1 MSVLILLVGLI
12 GLVNL
17 PMGQY
22 PDIAPPTVMV
32 SATYTGANAETV
44 QKSVVVPLEE
54 AINGVE
60 DMLYMTSTS
69 TNTCSGSITVYFKQ
83 GTDPDMATINTKN
96 RVSEAEGLLPAE
108 VTKIGVTVEKRQS
121 SMLKIIALY
130 SPDDSYDQ
138 TFINN
143 YFKINIEPRLSRISG
158 VAFPTGTLSS
168 FDGQKTQ
175 KTYSV
180 GASASWEIDLFGKLR
195 NSKRQALA
203 SLLASDAYRQAMQ
216 TQVVATVADSY
227 YALLMLDEQ
236 IRITEQ
242 TTESWREYVRSLA
255 ALMQA
260 GQADRATLAQA
271 EASRLAAES
280 SLLSLQ
286 QQAIEQENALC
297 VFVGLTPRHLERG
310 TMDGQ
315 HFPSHLSV
323 GVPLDLLSRRP
334 DVRQAEANLM
344 QAFYATNSARAAF
357 YPSITLSGSA
367 GWTNSGG
374 AVVANPGAWLLQ
386 AVGSLVQPL
395 FNRGQNLANL
405 KIAKAQQEEAVL
417 QFRQS
422 LLDAGNEVNNA
433 LAQWQTARERIRLDN
448 GQVEQLTITLGDTEL
463 LMENSADTN
472 YLQVLTARQSL
483 LSAQLAVASDRYDE
497 IQGVIELYHALGGG
511 SE

>member
-1 MSVLILLVGLI
+1 MNMLRHTLIVFAAVMLASCGIYTNYERPAQAVADMDSLYRPEARPDTTRSIATLRWEELFTDTCLQQLIRQGL
-12 GLVNL
+12 
-17 PMGQY
+17 
-22 PDIAPPTVMV
+22 A
-32 SATYTGANAETV
+32 ANVDLAV
-44 QKSVVVPLEE
+44 ARLQVEE
-54 AINGVE
+54 A
-60 DMLYMTSTS
+60 
-69 TNTCSGSITVYFKQ
+69 Q
-83 GTDPDMATINTKN
+83 AT
-96 RVSEAEGLLPAE
+96 L
-108 VTKIGVTVEKRQS
+108 RQS
-121 SMLKIIALY
+121 KLAYLPSVQL
-130 SPDDSYDQ
+130 
-138 TFINN
+138 
-143 YFKINIEPRLSRISG
+143 E
-158 VAFPTGTLSS
+158 PTGTLSS

-216 TQVVATVADSY
+216 TQVIATVADSY
-227 YALLMLDEQ
+227 YALLMLAEQ

-242 TTESWREYVRSLA
+242 TAESWREYVRSLS

-297 VFVGLTPRHLERG
+297 VFVGLTPRRLERG

-374 AVVANPGAWLLQ
+374 AAVANPGAWLLQ

-405 KIAKAQQEEAVL
+405 KIVKAQQEEAVL

-448 GQVEQLTITLGDTEL
+448 EQVEQLTITLGDTEL

>member
-1 MSVLILLVGLI
+1 MNMLRHTLIVFAAVMLASCGIYTNYERPAQAVADMDSLYRPEARPDTTRSIATLRWEELFTDTCLQQLIRQGL
-12 GLVNL
+12 
-17 PMGQY
+17 
-22 PDIAPPTVMV
+22 A
-32 SATYTGANAETV
+32 ANADLAV
-44 QKSVVVPLEE
+44 ARLQVEE
-54 AINGVE
+54 A
-60 DMLYMTSTS
+60 
-69 TNTCSGSITVYFKQ
+69 Q
-83 GTDPDMATINTKN
+83 AT
-96 RVSEAEGLLPAE
+96 L
-108 VTKIGVTVEKRQS
+108 RQS
-121 SMLKIIALY
+121 KLAYLPSVQL
-130 SPDDSYDQ
+130 
-138 TFINN
+138 
-143 YFKINIEPRLSRISG
+143 EP
-158 VAFPTGTLSS
+158 AGTLSS

-242 TTESWREYVRSLA
+242 TAESWREYVRSLS

-286 QQAIEQENALC
+286 QQAIGQENALC
-297 VFVGLTPRHLERG
+297 VFVGLTPRRLERG

-374 AVVANPGAWLLQ
+374 AAVANPGAWLLQ

-433 LAQWQTARERIRLDN
+433 LAQCQTARERIRLDN

-511 SE
+511 SEQGNH

>member
-1 MSVLILLVGLI
+1 MNMLRHTLIVFAAVMLASCGIYTNYERPAHAVADMDSLYRSEARPDTTRSIATLRWEELFTDTCLQQLIRQGL
-12 GLVNL
+12 
-17 PMGQY
+17 
-22 PDIAPPTVMV
+22 A
-32 SATYTGANAETV
+32 ANADLDV
-44 QKSVVVPLEE
+44 ARLQVEE
-54 AINGVE
+54 A
-60 DMLYMTSTS
+60 
-69 TNTCSGSITVYFKQ
+69 Q
-83 GTDPDMATINTKN
+83 AT
-96 RVSEAEGLLPAE
+96 L
-108 VTKIGVTVEKRQS
+108 RQS
-121 SMLKIIALY
+121 KLAYLPSVQL
-130 SPDDSYDQ
+130 
-138 TFINN
+138 
-143 YFKINIEPRLSRISG
+143 E
-158 VAFPTGTLSS
+158 PTGTLSS

-242 TTESWREYVRSLA
+242 TAESWREYVRSLA

-297 VFVGLTPRHLERG
+297 VFVGLTPRRLERG

-374 AVVANPGAWLLQ
+374 AAVANPGAWLLQ

-463 LMENSADTN
+463 LMENSPGN
-472 YLQVLTARQSL
+472 PCSRHSW
-483 LSAQLAVASDRYDE
+483 QLPRTVMMKYRA
-497 IQGVIELYHALGGG
+497 
-511 SE
+511 

>member
-1 MSVLILLVGLI
+1 MNMLRHTLIVFAAVMLASCGIYTNYERPAQAVADMDSLYRPEARPDTTRSIATLRWEELFTDTCLQQLIRQGL
-12 GLVNL
+12 
-17 PMGQY
+17 
-22 PDIAPPTVMV
+22 A
-32 SATYTGANAETV
+32 ANADLAV
-44 QKSVVVPLEE
+44 ARLQVEE
-54 AINGVE
+54 A
-60 DMLYMTSTS
+60 
-69 TNTCSGSITVYFKQ
+69 Q
-83 GTDPDMATINTKN
+83 AT
-96 RVSEAEGLLPAE
+96 L
-108 VTKIGVTVEKRQS
+108 RQS
-121 SMLKIIALY
+121 KLAYLPSVQL
-130 SPDDSYDQ
+130 
-138 TFINN
+138 
-143 YFKINIEPRLSRISG
+143 E
-158 VAFPTGTLSS
+158 PTGTLSS

-242 TTESWREYVRSLA
+242 TAESWREYVRSLA

-297 VFVGLTPRHLERG
+297 VFVGLTPRRLERG

-374 AVVANPGAWLLQ
+374 AAVANPGAWLLQ

>member
-1 MSVLILLVGLI
+1 MNMLRHTQIVFAAVMLASCGIYTNYERPAQAVADMDSLYRPEARPDTTRSIATLRWEELFTDTCLQQLIRQGL
-12 GLVNL
+12 
-17 PMGQY
+17 
-22 PDIAPPTVMV
+22 A
-32 SATYTGANAETV
+32 ANADLAV
-44 QKSVVVPLEE
+44 ARLQVEE
-54 AINGVE
+54 A
-60 DMLYMTSTS
+60 
-69 TNTCSGSITVYFKQ
+69 Q
-83 GTDPDMATINTKN
+83 AT
-96 RVSEAEGLLPAE
+96 L
-108 VTKIGVTVEKRQS
+108 RQS
-121 SMLKIIALY
+121 KLAYLPSVQL
-130 SPDDSYDQ
+130 
-138 TFINN
+138 
-143 YFKINIEPRLSRISG
+143 E
-158 VAFPTGTLSS
+158 PTGTLSS

-195 NSKRQALA
+195 NSKRQAQA

-242 TTESWREYVRSLA
+242 TAESWREYVRSLS

-297 VFVGLTPRHLERG
+297 VFVGLTPRRLERG

-374 AVVANPGAWLLQ
+374 AAVTNPGAWLLQ

>member
-1 MSVLILLVGLI
+1 MNMLRHTLIVFAAVMLASCGIYTNYERPAQAVADMDSLYRPEARPDTTRSIATLRWEELFTDTCLQQLIRQGL
-12 GLVNL
+12 
-17 PMGQY
+17 
-22 PDIAPPTVMV
+22 A
-32 SATYTGANAETV
+32 ANADLAV
-44 QKSVVVPLEE
+44 ARLQVEE
-54 AINGVE
+54 A
-60 DMLYMTSTS
+60 
-69 TNTCSGSITVYFKQ
+69 Q
-83 GTDPDMATINTKN
+83 AT
-96 RVSEAEGLLPAE
+96 L
-108 VTKIGVTVEKRQS
+108 RQS
-121 SMLKIIALY
+121 KLAYLPSVQL
-130 SPDDSYDQ
+130 
-138 TFINN
+138 
-143 YFKINIEPRLSRISG
+143 E
-158 VAFPTGTLSS
+158 PTGTLSS

-242 TTESWREYVRSLA
+242 TAESWREYVRSLS

-297 VFVGLTPRHLERG
+297 VFVGLTPRRLERG

-374 AVVANPGAWLLQ
+374 AAVANPGAWLLQ

-433 LAQWQTARERIRLDN
+433 LAQCQTARERIRLDN
-448 GQVEQLTITLGDTEL
+448 GQVEQLTITLGDKEL

-511 SE
+511 SEQGNH

>member
-1 MSVLILLVGLI
+1 MNMLRHTLIVFAAVMLASCGIYTNYERPAQAVADMDSLYRPEARPDTTRSIATLRWEELFTDTCLQQLVRQGL
-12 GLVNL
+12 
-17 PMGQY
+17 
-22 PDIAPPTVMV
+22 A
-32 SATYTGANAETV
+32 ANADLAV
-44 QKSVVVPLEE
+44 ARLQVEE
-54 AINGVE
+54 A
-60 DMLYMTSTS
+60 
-69 TNTCSGSITVYFKQ
+69 Q
-83 GTDPDMATINTKN
+83 AT
-96 RVSEAEGLLPAE
+96 L
-108 VTKIGVTVEKRQS
+108 RQS
-121 SMLKIIALY
+121 KLAYLPSVQL
-130 SPDDSYDQ
+130 
-138 TFINN
+138 
-143 YFKINIEPRLSRISG
+143 E
-158 VAFPTGTLSS
+158 PTGTLSS

-242 TTESWREYVRSLA
+242 TAESWREYVRSLA

-297 VFVGLTPRHLERG
+297 VFVGLTPRRLERG

-374 AVVANPGAWLLQ
+374 AAVANPGAWLLQ

>member
-1 MSVLILLVGLI
+1 MA
-12 GLVNL
+12 GLVSCGIYTNYERPSQAVADMDSL
-17 PMGQY
+17 YRPEAR
-22 PDIAPPTVMV
+22 PDTTRSIATLRWEELFTDTCLQRLIRQGLV
-32 SATYTGANAETV
+32 ANADLAV
-44 QKSVVVPLEE
+44 ARLQVEE
-54 AINGVE
+54 A
-60 DMLYMTSTS
+60 
-69 TNTCSGSITVYFKQ
+69 Q
-83 GTDPDMATINTKN
+83 AT
-96 RVSEAEGLLPAE
+96 L
-108 VTKIGVTVEKRQS
+108 RQS
-121 SMLKIIALY
+121 KLAYLPSVQL
-130 SPDDSYDQ
+130 
-138 TFINN
+138 
-143 YFKINIEPRLSRISG
+143 E
-158 VAFPTGTLSS
+158 PTGTLSS

-242 TTESWREYVRSLA
+242 TAESWREYVRSLA
-255 ALMQA
+255 VLMQA

-271 EASRLAAES
+271 EAK
-280 SLLSLQ
+280 
-286 QQAIEQENALC
+286 
-297 VFVGLTPRHLERG
+297 
-310 TMDGQ
+310 
-315 HFPSHLSV
+315 
-323 GVPLDLLSRRP
+323 
-334 DVRQAEANLM
+334 LM
-344 QAFYATNSARAAF
+344 QAFYAANSARAAF

-374 AVVANPGAWLLQ
+374 AAVANPGAWLLQ

-433 LAQWQTARERIRLDN
+433 LTRCQTARERIRLDN

-483 LSAQLAVASDRYDE
+483 LSAQLNVASDRYDE

>member
-1 MSVLILLVGLI
+1 MNMLRHTLIVFAAVMLASCGIYTNYERPAQAVADMDSLYRPEARPDTTRSIATLRWEELFTDTCLQQLIRQGL
-12 GLVNL
+12 
-17 PMGQY
+17 
-22 PDIAPPTVMV
+22 A
-32 SATYTGANAETV
+32 ANADL
-44 QKSVVVPLEE
+44 VVARLQVEE
-54 AINGVE
+54 A
-60 DMLYMTSTS
+60 
-69 TNTCSGSITVYFKQ
+69 Q
-83 GTDPDMATINTKN
+83 AT
-96 RVSEAEGLLPAE
+96 L
-108 VTKIGVTVEKRQS
+108 RQS
-121 SMLKIIALY
+121 KLAYLPSVQL
-130 SPDDSYDQ
+130 
-138 TFINN
+138 
-143 YFKINIEPRLSRISG
+143 E
-158 VAFPTGTLSS
+158 PTGTLSS

-242 TTESWREYVRSLA
+242 TAESWREYVRSLA

-297 VFVGLTPRHLERG
+297 VFVGLTPRRLERG

-374 AVVANPGAWLLQ
+374 AAVANPGAWLLQ

-472 YLQVLTARQSL
+472 YLQVLTVRQSL

>member
-1 MSVLILLVGLI
+1 MNMLRHTLIVF
-12 GLVNL
+12 
-17 PMGQY
+17 
-22 PDIAPPTVMV
+22 ATVMLASCGIYTNYERPAQAV
-32 SATYTGANAETV
+32 ADMDSLYRPEARPDTTRSIATLRWEELFTDTCLQQLIRQGLAANADLAV
-44 QKSVVVPLEE
+44 ARLQVEE
-54 AINGVE
+54 A
-60 DMLYMTSTS
+60 
-69 TNTCSGSITVYFKQ
+69 Q
-83 GTDPDMATINTKN
+83 AT
-96 RVSEAEGLLPAE
+96 L
-108 VTKIGVTVEKRQS
+108 RQS
-121 SMLKIIALY
+121 KLAYLPSVQL
-130 SPDDSYDQ
+130 
-138 TFINN
+138 
-143 YFKINIEPRLSRISG
+143 E
-158 VAFPTGTLSS
+158 PTGTLSS

-242 TTESWREYVRSLA
+242 TAESWREYVRSLA
-255 ALMQA
+255 VLMQA

-297 VFVGLTPRHLERG
+297 VFVGLTPRRLERG

-374 AVVANPGAWLLQ
+374 AAVANPGAWLLQ

>member
-1 MSVLILLVGLI
+1 MA
-12 GLVNL
+12 GLVSCGIYTNYERPAQAVADMDSL
-17 PMGQY
+17 YRPEAR
-22 PDIAPPTVMV
+22 PNTTRSIATLRWEELFTDTCLQQLIRQGL
-32 SATYTGANAETV
+32 AANADLAV
-44 QKSVVVPLEE
+44 ARLQVEE
-54 AINGVE
+54 A
-60 DMLYMTSTS
+60 
-69 TNTCSGSITVYFKQ
+69 Q
-83 GTDPDMATINTKN
+83 AT
-96 RVSEAEGLLPAE
+96 L
-108 VTKIGVTVEKRQS
+108 RQS
-121 SMLKIIALY
+121 KLAYLPSVQL
-130 SPDDSYDQ
+130 
-138 TFINN
+138 
-143 YFKINIEPRLSRISG
+143 EP
-158 VAFPTGTLSS
+158 AGTLSS

-242 TTESWREYVRSLA
+242 TAESWREYVRSLA

-297 VFVGLTPRHLERG
+297 VFVGLTPRRLERG

-315 HFPSHLSV
+315 QFPSHLSV
-323 GVPLDLLSRRP
+323 GVPLDLLARRP

-374 AVVANPGAWLLQ
+374 AAVANPGAWLLQ

-433 LAQWQTARERIRLDN
+433 LAQWQTARERIRLDS

>member
-1 MSVLILLVGLI
+1 MNMLRHTLIVFAAVMLASCGIYTNYERPEQAVADMDSLYRPEARPDTTRSIATLRWEELFTDTCLQQLIRQGL
-12 GLVNL
+12 
-17 PMGQY
+17 
-22 PDIAPPTVMV
+22 A
-32 SATYTGANAETV
+32 ANADLAV
-44 QKSVVVPLEE
+44 ARLQVEE
-54 AINGVE
+54 A
-60 DMLYMTSTS
+60 
-69 TNTCSGSITVYFKQ
+69 Q
-83 GTDPDMATINTKN
+83 AT
-96 RVSEAEGLLPAE
+96 L
-108 VTKIGVTVEKRQS
+108 RQS
-121 SMLKIIALY
+121 KLAYLPSVQL
-130 SPDDSYDQ
+130 
-138 TFINN
+138 
-143 YFKINIEPRLSRISG
+143 EP
-158 VAFPTGTLSS
+158 AGTLSS

-195 NSKRQALA
+195 NSKRQAQA

-242 TTESWREYVRSLA
+242 TAESWREYVRSLA

-297 VFVGLTPRHLERG
+297 VFVGLTPRRLERG

-367 GWTNSGG
+367 GWTNGGG
-374 AVVANPGAWLLQ
+374 AAVANPGAWLLQ

>member
-1 MSVLILLVGLI
+1 M
-12 GLVNL
+12 
-17 PMGQY
+17 
-22 PDIAPPTVMV
+22 
-32 SATYTGANAETV
+32 
-44 QKSVVVPLEE
+44 
-54 AINGVE
+54 
-60 DMLYMTSTS
+60 
-69 TNTCSGSITVYFKQ
+69 
-83 GTDPDMATINTKN
+83 
-96 RVSEAEGLLPAE
+96 
-108 VTKIGVTVEKRQS
+108 
-121 SMLKIIALY
+121 
-130 SPDDSYDQ
+130 
-138 TFINN
+138 
-143 YFKINIEPRLSRISG
+143 
-158 VAFPTGTLSS
+158 
-168 FDGQKTQ
+168 
-175 KTYSV
+175 

-242 TTESWREYVRSLA
+242 TAESWREYVRSLA
-255 ALMQA
+255 VLMQA

-297 VFVGLTPRHLERG
+297 VFVGLTPRRLERG

-367 GWTNSGG
+367 GWTNNGG
-374 AVVANPGAWLLQ
+374 TVANPGAWLLQ

-395 FNRGQNLANL
+395 FNRGQNVANL
-405 KIAKAQQEEAVL
+405 RIAKAQQEEAVL

-433 LAQWQTARERIRLDN
+433 LAQWQTARERIRLDS

-472 YLQVLTARQSL
+472 YLQVITARQSL
-483 LSAQLAVASDRYDE
+483 LSAQLSVASARYDE

>member
-1 MSVLILLVGLI
+1 MNMLRHTLIVFAAVMLASCGIYTNYERPAQAVADMDSLYRPEARPDTTRSIATLRWEELFTDTCLQQLIRQGL
-12 GLVNL
+12 
-17 PMGQY
+17 
-22 PDIAPPTVMV
+22 A
-32 SATYTGANAETV
+32 ANADLAV
-44 QKSVVVPLEE
+44 ARLQVEE
-54 AINGVE
+54 A
-60 DMLYMTSTS
+60 
-69 TNTCSGSITVYFKQ
+69 Q
-83 GTDPDMATINTKN
+83 AT
-96 RVSEAEGLLPAE
+96 L
-108 VTKIGVTVEKRQS
+108 RQS
-121 SMLKIIALY
+121 KLAYLPSVQL
-130 SPDDSYDQ
+130 
-138 TFINN
+138 
-143 YFKINIEPRLSRISG
+143 E
-158 VAFPTGTLSS
+158 PTGTLSS

-242 TTESWREYVRSLA
+242 TAESWREYVRSLS

-297 VFVGLTPRHLERG
+297 VFVGLTPRRLERG

-374 AVVANPGAWLLQ
+374 AAVANPGAWLLQ

-433 LAQWQTARERIRLDN
+433 LAQCQTARERIRLDN

-463 LMENSADTN
+463 LMENLADTN